1 MFHAQNLAF
10 SFFLVQGD
18 GSREPRGPGLV
29 QQNRPPEPPLSR
41 KLLMNLN
48 ILEKKQD
55 SCAENKVSSVSFA
68 GFSQADENVQG
79 SRRRGIFSA
88 KEELMRKDAVRIGVF
103 CL

>member
-29 QQNRPPEPPLSR
+29 QQNRPPEPPQNR

-48 ILEKKQD
+48 ILGKKQD
-55 SCAENKVSSVSFA
+55 SCVENKVACIFLTGFLQA
-68 GFSQADENVQG
+68 GENVQD
-79 SRRRGIFSA
+79 RR
-88 KEELMRKDAVRIGVF
+88 KK
-103 CL
+103 